1 MKSGFMKNG
10 LMKNGPVKNKPIRI
24 LYGVQATGNGHIT
37 RARVMQQALAQRNIE
52 VDYVFSGR
60 AKDKLFDMAQFGDYQ
75 VLRGL
80 TFATEAG
87 KINYA
92 KTALEA
98 SLLTLWR
105 DIKQLSLQHY
115 DLVITDFEPV
125 TAWAARRAG
134 VPCIGLGHQYAFQ
147 YAVPRA
153 EDNWV
158 ASMVMR
164 WFAPASI
171 ALGAHWH
178 HFNAPILPPLIHV
191 AAPER
196 PVQPE
201 QVLVYLPFEDP
212 NTVLQLLAPIKD
224 YQFHFFSDGLKAG
237 QHGQIQVHPF
247 GRESFQLQLQSA
259 ASVLCNAGF
268 ELASEALHLGKR
280 ILVKPVFGQM
290 EQASNALA
298 LSQLGYGQAC
308 RQLST
313 ERIAQ
318 WLATAPV
325 VQVVYPDVAA
335 AVADWLLA
343 GNWQHPGLLCDELWQ
358 QVVASTR

>member
-1 MKSGFMKNG
+1 
-10 LMKNGPVKNKPIRI
+10 
-24 LYGVQATGNGHIT
+24 
-37 RARVMQQALAQRNIE
+37 MQQALAKRNIE

-60 AKDKLFDMAQFGDYQ
+60 APDKLFDMAQFDDYQ
-75 VLRGL
+75 VFRGL

-87 KINYA
+87 KINYT
-92 KTALEA
+92 KTLFQANL
-98 SLLTLWR
+98 STLWR
-105 DIKQLSLQHY
+105 DIKQLSLQQY

-134 VPCIGLGHQYAFQ
+134 LPCIGLGHQYAFQ
-147 YAVPRA
+147 YPVPTA
-153 EDNWV
+153 EANWL

-178 HFNAPILPPLIHV
+178 HFNAPILPPLIQV
-191 AAPER
+191 ATPQR
-196 PVQPE
+196 PVQSE
-201 QVLVYLPFEDP
+201 HVLVYLPFEDP
-212 NTVLQLLAPIKD
+212 NKVLQLLTPLKD
-224 YQFHFFSDGLKAG
+224 YQFQFFTDGLKAG
-237 QHGQIQVHPF
+237 DYRHIQVHPF
-247 GRESFQLQLQSA
+247 GRESFQQQLQSV

-280 ILVKPVFGQM
+280 ILVKPVWGQM

-298 LSQLGYGQAC
+298 LRQLGYGEAC
-308 RQLST
+308 QQLST

-343 GNWQHPGLLCDELWQ
+343 DNWQQSETLCQSLWQ
-358 QVVASTR
+358 QVQIKHPTY